1 MFQIL
6 ADDAIITQKT
16 YLKEEDIMIEEE
28 LKEPVV
34 LTKEEEPKSEE
45 LAVTGKLQIYIPYT
59 I

>member
-1 MFQIL
+1 
-6 ADDAIITQKT
+6 
-16 YLKEEDIMIEEE
+16 MIEEE

-59 I
+59 K